1 MRLRSVT
8 FLIYF
13 IDVVYWRAIRESPLR
28 LLPHYNRH
36 LILHFAFSFCIGA
49 LRRNVST
56 FLYYINKKSPCEMHG
71 LFPNPFGLRVVYFRF
86 YFRLLC
92 SVNSKAVNTNLTAGK
107 VSDYECIYGSVK
119 LYSYIATGNGYS
131 CTANSTDGRLKS
143 RSI

>member
-1 MRLRSVT
+1 
-8 FLIYF
+8 
-13 IDVVYWRAIRESPLR
+13 
-28 LLPHYNRH
+28 
-36 LILHFAFSFCIGA
+36 
-49 LRRNVST
+49 
-56 FLYYINKKSPCEMHG
+56 MHG